1 MSRKKTDK
9 AEEGTVLE
17 QTRKGYRL
25 RDRLLRAAS
34 VVVATALDDAE
45 EETEQ

>member
-1 MSRKKTDK
+1 MKTDK

-34 VVVATALDDAE
+34 VIVAIPPDDAQ

>member
-1 MSRKKTDK
+1 MKTNK

-34 VVVATALDDAE
+34 VIVAIPPDDAQ